1 MTNGNT
7 VKRSPITL
15 KDFLLTATGE
25 FTYVNTKNSSFP
37 EKYQSEYYYYASLF
51 VDIIKQHDED
61 LFNRRIKSIEIDH
74 KRSSSIIITLDD
86 ASDEANTP

>member
-7 VKRSPITL
+7 AKKNPITL

-51 VDIIKQHDED
+51 VDIIKQNDED
-61 LFNRRIKSIEIDH
+61 LFDRSIKSIELNC
-74 KRSSSIIITLDD
+74 KRSTIIITLDD